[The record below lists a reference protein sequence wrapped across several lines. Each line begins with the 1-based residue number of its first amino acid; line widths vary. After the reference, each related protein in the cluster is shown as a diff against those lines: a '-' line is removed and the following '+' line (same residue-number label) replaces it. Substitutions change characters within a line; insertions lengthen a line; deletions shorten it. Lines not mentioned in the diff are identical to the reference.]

1 MMIAMPSEML
11 IDVAALSVILG
22 GGALIRRAGRQLR
35 TQLSPRAV
43 GKGPTGASH
52 PTSPVA
58 RTVVQKGLVS
68 AAQLAAMTSAEREFF
83 LAAAAARLGEGTGPR
98 LVRARD
104 GSAEPA
110 APLLVTSAVLVTATI
125 HCPVCRTPI
134 GRRTEAPIQLAR
146 CPGCTRRVAAR
157 VDEERLVVTVDYAF
171 RTPHGG
177 VPVIST

>member
-1 MMIAMPSEML
+1 MIAMPSEML
-11 IDVAALSVILG
+11 IDVAALTVIVG
-22 GGALIRRAGRQLR
+22 GGALIRRAGRELR
-35 TQLSPRAV
+35 AQVSPRVEA
-43 GKGPTGASH
+43 KRSTGLSH
-52 PTSPVA
+52 PASPVA

-68 AAQLAAMTSAEREFF
+68 PAQLAAMTSAEREFF
-83 LAAAAARLGEGTGPR
+83 LAAAGARLGEGTGPR

-110 APLLVTSAVLVTATI
+110 PPPQVTSAALVTATI

-134 GRRTEAPIQLAR
+134 GKRTEAPIQLAR

-171 RTPHGG
+171 RTPHSG
-177 VPVIST
+177 VPVIPT